1 MSFASSLA
9 APASS
14 VLSSARALLRGGSL
28 RSMANAVGVVVGA
41 GVLAAGYQI
50 AYEEGRQIIG
60 NVRNNAALRR
70 ARNDAVVLA
79 LLSTELPLQAQD
91 SIRRSRDALRTAIKL
106 VTDEG
111 TPENYRLIIREAL
124 GRLVKN
130 EPSS

>member
-1 MSFASSLA
+1 MLNN
-9 APASS
+9 
-14 VLSSARALLRGGSL
+14 ARALLRGGSL

-41 GVLAAGYQI
+41 GMLAAGYQI

-60 NVRNNAALRR
+60 NVRNNAAVRR

-79 LLSTELPLQAQD
+79 LMSTELPLQVQD
-91 SIRRSRDALRTAIKL
+91 SIRRSRDALRTAMKS

-111 TPENYRLIIREAL
+111 TPENHRLIIREAL
-124 GRLVKN
+124 GRLVKS

>member
-9 APASS
+9 VPASS
-14 VLSSARALLRGGSL
+14 VLSNARALLRGGSL

-41 GVLAAGYQI
+41 GMLAAGYQL

-60 NVRNNAALRR
+60 NLRNNAAVRR

-79 LLSTELPLQAQD
+79 LMSTELPLQAQD
-91 SIRRSRDALRTAIKL
+91 SIRRSRDAVRTAMKL

-111 TPENYRLIIREAL
+111 TPENDRLMIREVL
-124 GRLVKN
+124 GRLVRN

>member
-1 MSFASSLA
+1 
-9 APASS
+9 
-14 VLSSARALLRGGSL
+14 
-28 RSMANAVGVVVGA
+28 MANAVGVVLGA